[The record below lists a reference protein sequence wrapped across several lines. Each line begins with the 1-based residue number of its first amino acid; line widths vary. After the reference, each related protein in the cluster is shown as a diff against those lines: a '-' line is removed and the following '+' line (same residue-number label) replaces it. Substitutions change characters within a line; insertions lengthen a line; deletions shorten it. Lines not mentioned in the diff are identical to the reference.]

1 VIKVYTRVSAFI
13 PNSIRQE
20 FQRQLI
26 YNGIEMNANK
36 FVGFLFLYGFFLG
49 VGVAANVFV
58 FFEFNPIIAFSVSF
72 FGFVGIAY
80 LLMKMGSE
88 SKGKFVESI
97 LPDALRLVASNMKS
111 GLTTER
117 ALFVAGRP
125 EFGPLQLELKNA
137 SKRIASGERTENA
150 LRMISIGISSK
161 ILDKTLWLISQGI
174 RSGGQI
180 ADLLFQLSDDLKEQI
195 ALEDEI
201 KSNISIYVL
210 LILFSAVM
218 GAPMLFGVSS
228 FIVQVLSSQIS
239 AVPSIDP
246 ASIQS
251 GSLGPIS
258 GFASGDGATL
268 DPDFIVMF
276 SIVMLVF
283 TTLFSSLT
291 IGVINAGKEI
301 NGVKYIIPLTIVAL
315 IVFFSARFLLTSFF
329 GNLI

>member
-1 VIKVYTRVSAFI
+1 MYTRVSSFI

-20 FQRQLI
+20 FQKQLI
-26 YNGIEMNANK
+26 YNGIEMNVNK
-36 FVGFLFLYGFFLG
+36 FVGFLFLYGFFLAIG
-49 VGVAANVFV
+49 ISANAFV
-58 FFEFNPIIAFSVSF
+58 FFQFNPAIAFLLSF
-72 FGFVGIAY
+72 SGFVGIAY
-80 LLMKMGSE
+80 ILMKLNSE

-97 LPDALRLVASNMKS
+97 LPDALRLVASNMRS

-117 ALFVAGRP
+117 ALFVAGRS
-125 EFGPLQLELKNA
+125 EFGPLQFELKNA

-228 FIVQVLSSQIS
+228 FIVQVLSNQIAS
-239 AVPSIDP
+239 VPAIDT
-246 ASIQS
+246 SNMQG

-258 GFASGDGATL
+258 GFASKDAATL
-268 DPDFIVMF
+268 DPEFIVMF

-291 IGVINAGKEI
+291 IGVINSGKEI
-301 NGVKYIIPLTIVAL
+301 NGLKYVIPLTIVAL
-315 IVFFSARFLLTSFF
+315 IVFFTARVLLTSFF